1 MNLVATLHPHCAL
14 ARDWRVRAR
23 PSGNIFG
30 VHFHRQGLTYVTEP
44 LEPPEAARLQ
54 HVPYV
59 TIEATSVAPP
69 ASLQHAEPTTPPV
82 APPPVAPPAV
92 AAAAAEEP
100 VVKRGPGRPPRAAP
114 APVALISDEELFGKP

>member
-1 MNLVATLHPHCAL
+1 MNVIATLHPHCAL
-14 ARDWRVRAR
+14 ARDWRVRSR

-30 VHFHRQGLTYVTEP
+30 VHFHRQGLTFVTEP

-69 ASLQHAEPTTPPV
+69 LAPPV
-82 APPPVAPPAV
+82 EDKADLPPTDEPPA
-92 AAAAAEEP
+92 
-100 VVKRGPGRPPRAAP
+100 KRGPGRPPRAAAP
-114 APVALISDEELFGKP
+114 PPVALISDEELFGKP

>member
-1 MNLVATLHPHCAL
+1 MNVVATLHPHCAL
-14 ARDWRVRAR
+14 ARNWRVRAR

-30 VHFHRQGLTYVTEP
+30 VHFHRRGLTYVTEP
-44 LEPPEAARLQ
+44 LDPPEAARLQ

-69 ASLQHAEPTTPPV
+69 ASLQPAEPVT
-82 APPPVAPPAV
+82 APAAEEPAV
-92 AAAAAEEP
+92 AAPAAEEP
-100 VVKRGPGRPPRAAP
+100 VVKRGPGRPPRVAP